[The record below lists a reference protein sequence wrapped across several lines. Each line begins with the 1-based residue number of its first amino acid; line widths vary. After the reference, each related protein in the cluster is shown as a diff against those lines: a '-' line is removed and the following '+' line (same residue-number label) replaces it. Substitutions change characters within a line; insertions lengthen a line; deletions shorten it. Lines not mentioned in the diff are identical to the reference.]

1 MKLKLLIL
9 FCCIFSGT
17 VNAQSLF
24 EKTKSG
30 KYEQTTLYE
39 LFGELEKSYNF
50 KVCCDPNKLPW
61 YNVNCTFSNK
71 TIHEVFKS
79 ILPKNGLSYTVL
91 DENTIAICKTDDLN
105 RDYLI
110 ELQKKCAEGTIKLPE
125 FLSPYDI
132 EKELGSPNDKIQN
145 LNLEILVKDDDTNDA
160 IPGAVVLLN
169 GTPVGNATNNIGKT
183 NIKLKSGKNLL
194 AVRYIGFR
202 ETRLTLQCWESGEI
216 SIPIKA
222 NPLALQEVLI
232 EGNRANNKVQNVQT
246 AVEAMPVA
254 VIKELPAFMGE
265 ADVVKSLSTLPGV
278 TSAGDGSSGFNVRGG
293 NIDQNLTM
301 QDNATLFNTS
311 HVLGFFSVYNPDLVR
326 NVTLYKGHVPAKFG
340 GRISSVLD
348 VQLKDGN
355 FTQFHGNIGIGI
367 ATGKAMIEGP
377 ILKNKIS
384 FIAGFRR
391 SYSDWMLKAV
401 PLKEG
406 KTSSAWF
413 FDGLTKISVR
423 LSEKTSFNIS
433 TYGTNDYF
441 RYGQQFGYSWANRL
455 VNFSLKHPIGNTN
468 IASVW
473 QVNGGQYK
481 GSYFAPIGFN
491 AFELNSG
498 LQYANA
504 QWRLNW
510 AMFDVHDM
518 TAGVQ
523 WNRIKSLPENF
534 APLGTESI
542 EVPKIAQKDKG
553 EEMAIFIEDE
563 TKLTKRFAVSAGI
576 RAVLYRALGEKLDY
590 QYLPNA
596 PRTLDNIVDSV
607 FYGKGK
613 VYKKYFGAEPR
624 LSMSYKLSQK
634 SVIKFSY
641 NRMRQYVHL
650 ISNLS
655 SPTPV
660 DIWQVSNTH
669 IAPQTGDNFDI
680 GYSRQWAANMFE
692 LDADVFVKNAQNVPI
707 YKDFPTLLLNSHLET
722 ELLAGDLKGIGA
734 EVAVKK
740 KFGLWTGWLSY
751 TYISTKITPPNGFAS
766 EIINQGKPYPSDY
779 DQPNQ
784 VNCYAK
790 YSFNPAVSFAL
801 NYAYRSGRPASAPV
815 SIYNIGGIAIP
826 NYAYRN
832 NVRIPDYHRL
842 DISLN
847 FDQNKSK
854 ISGAK
859 TSFSLSIYNVLAR
872 QNPYSVFFK
881 KEPDNIPTAYSL
893 SLVGTAI
900 PAFNWN
906 ITF

>member
-1 MKLKLLIL
+1 MKYIFFLLL
-9 FCCIFSGT
+9 FSVSLGL
-17 VNAQSLF
+17 NAQSLF

-39 LFGELEKSYNF
+39 LFGELEKSYNC
-50 KVCCDPNKLPW
+50 KICCDPNKLPW
-61 YNVNCTFSNK
+61 YKINCTYNSK
-71 TIHEVFKS
+71 TIHEVLKG
-79 ILPKNGLSYTVL
+79 ILPKNGLSYTAM
-91 DENTIAICKTDDLN
+91 DENSIAICKTDDLN

-110 ELQKKCAEGTIKLPE
+110 ELQKQCSAGTIELPD
-125 FLSPYDI
+125 FLSPYLL
-132 EKELGSPNDKIQN
+132 EKEIGVRNSNNQT
-145 LNLEILVKDDDTNDA
+145 LNIEILVKDDDTNDA
-160 IPGAVVLLN
+160 VPGAVVMLN
-169 GTPVGNATNNIGKT
+169 GVPIGNATNNIGQT
-183 NIKLKSGKNLL
+183 ILKLKSGENLL

-202 ETRLTLQCWESGEI
+202 ETRMTLQCWESGAVT
-216 SIPIKA
+216 IPIKP

-232 EGNRANNKVQNVQT
+232 EGNKANNKVQNVQT

-301 QDNATLFNTS
+301 QDNAPLFNTS

-326 NVTLYKGHVPAKFG
+326 NVTLYKGHVPARFG

-355 FTQFHGNIGIGI
+355 FTNFHGNVGIGI
-367 ATGKAMIEGP
+367 ATGKVLFEGP
-377 ILKNKIS
+377 IVKNKVS
-384 FIAGFRR
+384 FLFGVRR
-391 SYSDWMLKAV
+391 SYSDWMLRAV

-423 LSEKTSFNIS
+423 VSEKTSFNIS
-433 TYGTNDYF
+433 TYATNDYF
-441 RYGQQFGYSWANRL
+441 RYGQQFGYKWANRII
-455 VNFSLKHPIGNTN
+455 NFSLKHPLGNN

-473 QVNGGQYK
+473 NASTGQYK
-481 GSYFAPIGFN
+481 GGYFAPAGLN
-491 AFELNSG
+491 AFDLKSG

-504 QWRLNW
+504 SWRLNW
-510 AMFDVHDM
+510 NLFDTHDM
-518 TAGVQ
+518 NAGLQ
-523 WNRIKSLPENF
+523 WNRIRSLPENY
-534 APLGTESI
+534 APIGTTSI
-542 EVPKIAQKDKG
+542 ETPRSAKKDQG
-553 EEMAIFIEDE
+553 EEIALFVEDE
-563 TKLTKRFAVSAGI
+563 ARVSSRWSISGGV
-576 RAVLYRALGEKLDY
+576 RAVLYRALGEKMLYEY
-590 QYLPNA
+590 QPNA
-596 PRTLDNIVDSV
+596 PRTTANIIDST

-613 VYKKYFGAEPR
+613 AYKTYFGLEPR
-624 LSMSYKLSQK
+624 LSTSYKLTHNS
-634 SVIKFSY
+634 SIKFSY

-680 GYSRQWAANMFE
+680 GYSFEWAAKMYE
-692 LDADVFVKNAQNVPI
+692 LDADIFYKNARKVPI
-707 YKDFPTLLLNSHLET
+707 YKDFPSLLLNSHLET
-722 ELLAGDLKGIGA
+722 ELLEGDLKGLGA
-734 EVAVKK
+734 EVSVKK
-740 KFGLWTGWLSY
+740 RFGLWTGWLSY
-751 TYISTKITPPNGFAS
+751 TYISTKVTPPAGFAT
-766 EIINQGKPYPSDY
+766 EIINKGKAYPSDY

-801 NYAYRSGRPASAPV
+801 NYAYRSGRPVSAPV
-815 SIYNIGGIAIP
+815 SIYNIGGVAIP

-859 TSFSLSIYNVLAR
+859 TNFSLSIYNVLAR

-881 KEPDNIPTAYSL
+881 KKPDSIPTAYSL